1 MLKRKFYNK
10 LLDRKKKANK
20 KPLFVRGARQI
31 GKAYIIDYFGKS
43 NYSSYIYINFLENSY
58 GAC

>member
-10 LLDRKKKANK
+10 LLDWKEKANK

-31 GKAYIIDYFGKS
+31 GKTYIIDYFGKT
-43 NYSSYIYINFLENSY
+43 N
-58 GAC
+58 